1 MIAKYDGAI
10 RYYEGGT
17 NEWIDC
23 IVIPYVSSDCDYLKA
38 VLEEIMKE
46 WHNSDTSET
55 YGEFIQ
61 NELYKRDYYDYD
73 IFFSVDIEEA
83 F

>member
-1 MIAKYDGAI
+1 MVKYHLLVQDYKKLI
-10 RYYEGGT
+10 SK
-17 NEWIDC
+17 WIDC

-38 VLEEIMKE
+38 VLEEIMEE